1 MDTFPA
7 GAPYGRSV
15 RVNDNAVHIRRTPAL
30 SPDAEPAVYVHGHGG
45 SSTNWSDLAD
55 LLSRRLDGM
64 AVDLPGFGRSEP
76 ARSYGLAQ
84 TAAALAGV
92 VSTAGSPVH
101 LIGNSYGGTVA
112 LHLAARRPELVRT
125 LTLISPAVPFLNPR
139 WSSHLSVSGVKLFL
153 GGARALRRMVAST
166 DPEEL
171 VAQSL
176 AQCCA
181 DPGAIPW
188 TRVQAEIDELRQA
201 IALPWRPVAEARSYR
216 GLIFELLRGH
226 LPGRM
231 SLRTL
236 ARQLTMPTL
245 VLWGEQ
251 DRILNVKLAGV
262 LARLIPHARLAV
274 LDRVG
279 HLPHLE
285 APHRVAD
292 ILHSFLAERHPR
304 LSPATAD

>member
-7 GAPYGRSV
+7 GASYDRSI
-15 RVNDNAVHIRRTPAL
+15 RVNENAVHIRRTPAL
-30 SPDAEPAVYVHGHGG
+30 SPGAEPAVYVHGHGG
-45 SSTNWSDLAD
+45 SSTNWADLAD
-55 LLSRRLDGM
+55 LLSRRLDGI

-76 ARSYGLAQ
+76 AASYGVTY
-84 TAAALAGV
+84 TADALAGV
-92 VSTAGSPVH
+92 VGAVGGPVH
-101 LIGNSYGGTVA
+101 LVGNSYGGTVA

-139 WSSHLSVSGVKLFL
+139 WSSHLSIGGVKLFL
-153 GGARALRRMVAST
+153 GGAKALQRMVAMA

-176 AQCCA
+176 ARCCA
-181 DPGAIPW
+181 NPGAIPW

-201 IALPWRPVAEARSYR
+201 SALPWRPIAEARSYR

-226 LPGRM
+226 LPGRA
-231 SLRTL
+231 SLRRL
-236 ARQLTMPTL
+236 ARQIKMPTL
-245 VLWGEQ
+245 VVWGEQ

-262 LARLIPHARLAV
+262 LARLIPHAQLAV
-274 LDRVG
+274 LEGVG

-285 APHRVAD
+285 APHRVANV
-292 ILHSFLAERHPR
+292 LSTFLSQLSGR
-304 LSPATAD
+304 LSPAVAD